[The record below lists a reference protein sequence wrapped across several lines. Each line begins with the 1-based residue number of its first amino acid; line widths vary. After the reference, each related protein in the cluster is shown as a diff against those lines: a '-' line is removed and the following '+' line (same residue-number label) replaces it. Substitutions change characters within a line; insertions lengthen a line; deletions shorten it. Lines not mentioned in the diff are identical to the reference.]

1 VEIVHV
7 LALEPIPPL
16 KEREPH
22 QNVLGARKFVIR
34 WVVPP
39 IQHCGLADEY
49 AILVFAY
56 SMNNDIET
64 TYLRL
69 GRG

>member
-1 VEIVHV
+1 V
-7 LALEPIPPL
+7 LALEPIPPP

-22 QNVLGARKFVIR
+22 RNVLCARKFVIR
-34 WVVPP
+34 RVVLP
-39 IQHCGLADEY
+39 IQHCGLADVCN
-49 AILVFAY
+49 ILVFAY